1 MMNEQYD
8 LIMGEITALKQILT
22 NTDYQAIKHS
32 EGLISDDDYAEM
44 LEFRAEL
51 RAKINDYEAQLEEL
65 TANE

>member
-1 MMNEQYD
+1 MNEQYD
-8 LIMGEITALKQILT
+8 LIMSEITALKQILT

>member
-1 MMNEQYD
+1 MNEQYD